1 MCNRLGHEELA
12 EMIELNLL
20 EKKQPFKLPDI
31 LGVDLNV
38 LNFKM
43 LIIATILF
51 YVPEIYLKS
60 YFEEQIANES
70 TNLQNMTDE
79 SLRITSEIN
88 RDSNVK
94 TQLEAY
100 NAQVE
105 KLKSRSSQV
114 DEILKIK
121 TNPKK
126 ILEKIA
132 RSIPED
138 LWFDKLSINYDKELL
153 ISGGA
158 FSARDIGD
166 FITIVNDSPFFGNS
180 ITPTK
185 QENRKEM
192 MDGVSTSYEYFEIK
206 GKIKNFD
213 MRSR

>member
-1 MCNRLGHEELA
+1 
-12 EMIELNLL
+12 MIELNLL
-20 EKKQPFKLPDI
+20 EKKQPLKLPVV

-43 LIIATILF
+43 LIIAAILF

-60 YFEEQIANES
+60 YLEEQIAGET
-70 TNLQNMTDE
+70 TNLQQMTEE
-79 SLRITSEIN
+79 SLKITSEISK
-88 RDSNVK
+88 DSNVK

-185 QENRKEM
+185 QENKKEM
-192 MDGVSTSYEYFEIK
+192 MDGVNTNYEYFEIK